1 MPQQEE
7 TPLQPF
13 AQQQQQQQWQQPQQQ
28 MWQQMPPSQMPPM
41 PTTYLLWAVLALVFC
56 CTIPA
61 IVAIIYSTKVSSRYY
76 SGDYEG
82 AEKASKN
89 AELWIIIAFSL
100 GILSLT
106 LYFPFTL
113 ISTL

>member
-1 MPQQEE
+1 
-7 TPLQPF
+7 
-13 AQQQQQQQWQQPQQQ
+13 
-28 MWQQMPPSQMPPM
+28 MPPM
-41 PTTYLLWAVLALVFC
+41 PATYLLWAVLALVFC

-61 IVAIIYSTKVSSRYY
+61 IVAIIYATKVSSRYY